1 MNQEE
6 HRLEQKW
13 LQKKLISLT
22 ILLAVLQA
30 GPSAGSQ
37 CSGRGRRARNPEGNP
52 HRKGVQ
58 LHTGLPLVQAAGI
71 RQSIGMRCFGQKA
84 GRNLT
89 KE

>member
-30 GPSAGSQ
+30 GLLYA
-37 CSGRGRRARNPEGNP
+37 
-52 HRKGVQ
+52 
-58 LHTGLPLVQAAGI
+58 
-71 RQSIGMRCFGQKA
+71 
-84 GRNLT
+84 
-89 KE
+89 